1 MAEITKPKRVLNF
14 QPKHKNMF
22 LGVFKHF
29 IPYFENP
36 NIEDLQIHEFGKLT
50 LKKRGGIKEFINDDN
65 FSKYNLQT
73 VMYICSAMKNQI
85 FNEQNQQVSLMLPIN
100 YFRFTGCMGSS
111 IKSGIDI
118 SIRLN
123 DEQQLYSYKDFGLS
137 LDEYDFIVT
146 ALKNKASMFI
156 IGGTG
161 AGKTSFSNLLV
172 PHIGD
177 NEIIK
182 VVGDIHDYIF
192 TENQKY
198 NELFASNKEEYS
210 EKFDLLMRVNPDRIL
225 ISELTTSNVDLIL
238 RALNSGHKGF
248 LLTMHSGSTDFG
260 VAEAFKQNL
269 AMVGNNVDVMEIH
282 KSICGNVDMFIYL
295 EQEGGKR
302 FVDKIVINNA
312 KMLQEAIQLE
322 VFHYKAKM
330 KSNVKSKPKQSSNNI
345 SKISKI
351 IKMYKSGKSIR
362 YLSKKF
368 NIPKST
374 LSRYINQLT
383 N

>member
-1 MAEITKPKRVLNF
+1 
-14 QPKHKNMF
+14 
-22 LGVFKHF
+22 
-29 IPYFENP
+29 
-36 NIEDLQIHEFGKLT
+36 
-50 LKKRGGIKEFINDDN
+50 
-65 FSKYNLQT
+65 
-73 VMYICSAMKNQI
+73 
-85 FNEQNQQVSLMLPIN
+85 
-100 YFRFTGCMGSS
+100 
-111 IKSGIDI
+111 
-118 SIRLN
+118 
-123 DEQQLYSYKDFGLS
+123 
-137 LDEYDFIVT
+137 
-146 ALKNKASMFI
+146 
-156 IGGTG
+156 
-161 AGKTSFSNLLV
+161 
-172 PHIGD
+172 
-177 NEIIK
+177 
-182 VVGDIHDYIF
+182 
-192 TENQKY
+192 
-198 NELFASNKEEYS
+198 
-210 EKFDLLMRVNPDRIL
+210 MRVNPDRIL